1 MRAAVGIR
9 DGEFGDGLLQVAD
22 DLFVD
27 LGDRGLFGADH
38 LQIGDLMV
46 DDGHLAE
53 EPYQVEVVEGAQEVG
68 LAEDSVFLAFVAD
81 VGVRQPVDD
90 DAGAL
95 NAAILDIPRT
105 GDVSVRGGVGVV
117 AEFGFVAVDVVVDDH
132 LVGADASEDEESLE
146 IGSVTVAVGPL
157 GGEQHVVDAR
167 QTEVELFGRFVEV

>member
-1 MRAAVGIR
+1 
-9 DGEFGDGLLQVAD
+9 
-22 DLFVD
+22 
-27 LGDRGLFGADH
+27 
-38 LQIGDLMV
+38 MV

-117 AEFGFVAVDVVVDDH
+117 AEFGFVAVDVVRDDH
-132 LVGADASEDEESLE
+132 LVGTDASEDQEPLE
-146 IGSVTVAVGPL
+146 IGAVTVPVGPL
-157 GGEQHVVDAR
+157 CGEQHVVDAR
-167 QTEVELFGRFVEV
+167 QTEIELFGRFVEVGGGDGAFERDFEEVAAGDRRGAGGQDERDPADDGVC